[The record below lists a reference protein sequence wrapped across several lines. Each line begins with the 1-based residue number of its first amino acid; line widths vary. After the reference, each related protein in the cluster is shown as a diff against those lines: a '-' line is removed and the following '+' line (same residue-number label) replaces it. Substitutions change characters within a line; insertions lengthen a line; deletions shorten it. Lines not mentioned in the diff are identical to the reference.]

1 MNDSTLWILSV
12 IAGRTIVVL
21 VALIAGIRLFG
32 RRDLGGMNVYDLVLV
47 LLLANAV
54 QNAMTEGS
62 GLLAV
67 GIVSSGTLLA
77 FEILLGT
84 LFSRRPWLEAH
95 LIGRP
100 TVIVENGRLD
110 RGNMRRESVT
120 DEELSA
126 AMRSYGITDLRDV
139 RLAVLE
145 ADGSLS
151 IVPSDRHR

>member
-1 MNDSTLWILSV
+1 MNESTIWFLSV
-12 IAGRTIVVL
+12 IAGRTVVVL
-21 VALIAGIRLFG
+21 LALIAGIRLFG
-32 RRDLGGMNVYDLVLV
+32 KRDFGGMNVYDLVLV

-54 QNAMTEGS
+54 QNAMTQGS

-77 FEILLGT
+77 FDSLLGT
-84 LFSRRPWLEAH
+84 LFSRRPWIETH
-95 LIGRP
+95 LVGTP
-100 TVIVENGRLD
+100 TVIIQNGRLD

-120 DEELSA
+120 DEELAA
-126 AMRSYGITDLRDV
+126 AMRAYGITELGDV

-151 IVPSDRHR
+151 IVPYERHP